1 MRFNSENHDYY
12 ITDKQLSFRTDFE
25 IYLQHILD
33 NPIFNKLKTD
43 NIDLKEL
50 EIEINKFIQIHSL
63 RCKKCKLKKNVCQ
76 TTQDL
81 NLIYEVLI

>member
-1 MRFNSENHDYY
+1 
-12 ITDKQLSFRTDFE
+12 
-25 IYLQHILD
+25 
-33 NPIFNKLKTD
+33 
-43 NIDLKEL
+43 L